1 MDKILEELKQIK
13 QLLKISSKDRLLTR
27 NDLMEEYGLTKDETD
42 KVFCSKVI
50 PVVRMGKCYKVSQ
63 KIFEESMQKGVIW
76 MWKRKVIIR
85 IIQILIIIITIL
97 VTKWAIHYTTT
108 RRGYEAIGGE
118 YTIPIFGLLGVLIVE
133 DIYQEYE
140 KRRKLK
146 YGRGKKKKS
155 KKRELSIQSRNQ
167 NR

>member
-1 MDKILEELKQIK
+1 M
-13 QLLKISSKDRLLTR
+13 
-27 NDLMEEYGLTKDETD
+27 
-42 KVFCSKVI
+42 V
-50 PVVRMGKCYKVSQ
+50 
-63 KIFEESMQKGVIW
+63 
-76 MWKRKVIIR
+76 R
-85 IIQILIIIITIL
+85 IIQILIIMITII
-97 VTKWAIHYTTT
+97 VTKWAIDYTTT

-118 YTIPIFGLLGVLIVE
+118 YTILIFGLLSVLIIE
-133 DIYQEYE
+133 DVYQEYE